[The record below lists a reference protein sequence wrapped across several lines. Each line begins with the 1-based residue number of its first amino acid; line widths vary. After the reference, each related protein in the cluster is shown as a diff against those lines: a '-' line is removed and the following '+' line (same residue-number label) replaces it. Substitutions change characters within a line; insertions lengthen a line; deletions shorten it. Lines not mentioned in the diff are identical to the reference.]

1 MGTNKNRETS
11 ESGLKFIYLIPL
23 YIDSSQKH
31 KQQLLSKKN
40 NSAAV
45 QHFIVLFTGKFG
57 RSMKTNLERQVTRKM
72 TPSLIMFKSI
82 YNN

>member
-31 KQQLLSKKN
+31 KQQLLSKKKQQCC
-40 NSAAV
+40 SATLHCTVYRKVWKEYENKLRETSNKKDDTFFDYV
-45 QHFIVLFTGKFG
+45 QVDI
-57 RSMKTNLERQVTRKM
+57 Q
-72 TPSLIMFKSI
+72 
-82 YNN
+82 